1 MNGQEVRLRQLR
13 TPVPVVALATVIL
26 ASAQAVSAQPWAPGR
41 AEAQA
46 QEAPN
51 PADTPT
57 DLSEGKTPAQ
67 LFKDNCEVCH
77 QRPNGL
83 VKSTSARSL
92 SGFLRQ
98 HYTSSAQTASAM
110 ARYLASL
117 PNGGAAAPSNAAIR
131 GRPSGNQATT
141 RSEEARPPAR
151 RGERHEE
158 AAGKKDQPAARKQ
171 TETTNAEVP
180 APTPKPPEIPL

>member
-1 MNGQEVRLRQLR
+1 LRQLR
-13 TPVPVVALATVIL
+13 APVPIIALVMMA
-26 ASAQAVSAQPWAPGR
+26 AAGAQAVSAQPWAPGR
-41 AEAQA
+41 PEAQQA

-57 DLSEGKTPAQ
+57 DLSEGKSPAQ

-83 VKSTSARSL
+83 VKSTGARSL

-110 ARYLASL
+110 AAYLASL
-117 PNGGAAAPSNAAIR
+117 PNGGAPSNAAIR
-131 GRPSGNQATT
+131 GRPSANQAT
-141 RSEEARPPAR
+141 RSDEARPPAR

-158 AAGKKDQPAARKQ
+158 AAGKKDQPGTRKQ
-171 TETTNAEVP
+171 TETKSAEVP
-180 APTPKPPEIPL
+180 APTPKPPEIPD